1 MGKINVRGKNP
12 SEWKISENM
21 VQGLSGAG
29 CVGSKMSRHR
39 GQELGPMAGFGVIKL
54 KKKIFKAECEV
65 KPSKKESDEKML
77 HKL

>member
-29 CVGSKMSRHR
+29 CVGSKQCQDTGDRNW
-39 GQELGPMAGFGVIKL
+39 GQWLV
-54 KKKIFKAECEV
+54 
-65 KPSKKESDEKML
+65 SESSN
-77 HKL
+77 

>member
-1 MGKINVRGKNP
+1 
-12 SEWKISENM
+12 
-21 VQGLSGAG
+21 
-29 CVGSKMSRHR
+29 MSRHR

-65 KPSKKESDEKML
+65 KPSKKDSDEKML